1 MTPSPLPI
9 LIVRLFAIYLVF
21 DALTTTANA
30 TRTILSSE
38 GVLTLDVSWLLGA
51 LAPAAALLLIQ
62 VFLAAWCWRLP
73 VQLLQKDDAPGA
85 DVDVVPAGVFLMGI
99 YLVSTGLPYL
109 IGPIPYV
116 VFWATVPDIWSD
128 IWSQNAQ
135 EVFINFSAL
144 AAIGIVKAI
153 AGALMLSK
161 PRAFARILQSAI
173 Q

>member
-1 MTPSPLPI
+1 
-9 LIVRLFAIYLVF
+9 
-21 DALTTTANA
+21 
-30 TRTILSSE
+30 
-38 GVLTLDVSWLLGA
+38 
-51 LAPAAALLLIQ
+51 
-62 VFLAAWCWRLP
+62 
-73 VQLLQKDDAPGA
+73 
-85 DVDVVPAGVFLMGI
+85 MGI